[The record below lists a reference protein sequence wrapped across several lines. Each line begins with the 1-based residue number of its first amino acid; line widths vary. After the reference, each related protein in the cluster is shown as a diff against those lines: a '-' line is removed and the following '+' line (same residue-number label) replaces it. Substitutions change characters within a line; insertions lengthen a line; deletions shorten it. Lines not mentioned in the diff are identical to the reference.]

1 MKKMIAIAAVAA
13 VALAAFAG
21 EHDTPQVSGDYAQLA
36 AGEAVYAGNIA
47 AVGTNGCA
55 YAVNTS
61 AVGGT
66 LTVCG
71 VFLHSAAAGE
81 KVYAGNIAAVATN
94 GLAYAVNT
102 AAVGGTLTVCGVFQ
116 HTADAGENVTVK
128 RGGFILENAGNIT
141 KKEIG
146 ATAYSS
152 TNAWTV
158 TKTSGTKTVGKIA
171 DVRDDGSVV
180 VVVGR

>member
-1 MKKMIAIAAVAA
+1 MKKLIALAAIAAAA
-13 VALAAFAG
+13 LAFAG
-21 EHDTPQVSGDYAQLA
+21 EHDTPQVSGDFAKLT

-47 AVGTNGCA
+47 AVGTNG
-55 YAVNTS
+55 
-61 AVGGT
+61 
-66 LTVCG
+66 
-71 VFLHSAAAGE
+71 
-81 KVYAGNIAAVATN
+81 
-94 GLAYAVNT
+94 LAYAVNT
-102 AAVGGTLTVCGVFQ
+102 AAVGSTLTVCGVFQ
-116 HTADAGENVTVK
+116 HSAAAGESVIAK

-146 ATAYSS
+146 ATAYSIS

-158 TKTSGTKTVGKIA
+158 TKTSGTQTVGKVA

>member
-1 MKKMIAIAAVAA
+1 MKKMMMMAAVAA
-13 VALAAFAG
+13 MALGAMAL
-21 EHDTPQVSGDYAQLA
+21 EHDTPQVSGDYAR
-36 AGEAVYAGNIA
+36 
-47 AVGTNGCA
+47 
-55 YAVNTS
+55 
-61 AVGGT
+61 
-66 LTVCG
+66 LT
-71 VFLHSAAAGE
+71 AGE
-81 KVYAGNIAAVATN
+81 KVYAGNIAVVCATN

-171 DVRDDGSVV
+171 DVRDDGVV
-180 VVVGR
+180 VIVGR

>member
-1 MKKMIAIAAVAA
+1 MKKLIAMAAMAA
-13 VALAAFAG
+13 MAFGAVAG
-21 EHDTPQVSGDYAQLA
+21 EHDTPEVSGDYAKLT

-71 VFLHSAAAGE
+71 VFQHSAAKGE
-81 KVYAGNIAAVATN
+81 SVIA
-94 GLAYAVNT
+94 
-102 AAVGGTLTVCGVFQ
+102 
-116 HTADAGENVTVK
+116 K

-146 ATAYSS
+146 ATAYSVS

-158 TKTSGTKTVGKIA
+158 TKTSGTKTVGKVA
-171 DVRDDGSVV
+171 DVRDDGKVV

>member
-1 MKKMIAIAAVAA
+1 MKKLIAMAAMAA
-13 VALAAFAG
+13 MAFGAIAG

-71 VFLHSAAAGE
+71 VFLHNAA
-81 KVYAGNIAAVATN
+81 K
-94 GLAYAVNT
+94 
-102 AAVGGTLTVCGVFQ
+102 
-116 HTADAGENVTVK
+116 GENVTVQ
-128 RGGFILENAGNIT
+128 RGGFILENLEQVGNI
-141 KKEIG
+141 KKTEIG
-146 ATAYSS
+146 ATAYSIS

-158 TKTSGTKTVGKIA
+158 TKTSGTKTVGKVA
-171 DVRDDGSVV
+171 DVRDDGKVV

>member
-1 MKKMIAIAAVAA
+1 MKKLMMMAAVAA
-13 VALAAFAG
+13 MALGAMAL
-21 EHDTPQVSGDYAQLA
+21 EHDTPQVSGDYAR
-36 AGEAVYAGNIA
+36 
-47 AVGTNGCA
+47 
-55 YAVNTS
+55 
-61 AVGGT
+61 
-66 LTVCG
+66 LT
-71 VFLHSAAAGE
+71 AGE

-128 RGGFILENAGNIT
+128 RGGFILENVGNIT
-141 KKEIG
+141 AKEIG
-146 ATAYSS
+146 ATAYSIS

-171 DVRDDGSVV
+171 DVRDDGVV
-180 VVVGR
+180 VIVGR

>member
-1 MKKMIAIAAVAA
+1 MKKLIAMAAMAA
-13 VALAAFAG
+13 MAFGAVAG

-71 VFLHSAAAGE
+71 VFLNSAA
-81 KVYAGNIAAVATN
+81 
-94 GLAYAVNT
+94 
-102 AAVGGTLTVCGVFQ
+102 
-116 HTADAGENVTVK
+116 AGENVTVK
-128 RGGFILENAGNIT
+128 RGGFILENAGNVT
-141 KKEIG
+141 KAEIG
-146 ATAYSS
+146 ATVYSVS

-158 TKTSGTKTVGKIA
+158 TKTSGTKTVGKVA

>member
-1 MKKMIAIAAVAA
+1 MKKLIALAAIAATALGAA
-13 VALAAFAG
+13 AG

-81 KVYAGNIAAVATN
+81 
-94 GLAYAVNT
+94 
-102 AAVGGTLTVCGVFQ
+102 
-116 HTADAGENVTVK
+116 NVTVK
-128 RGGFILENAGNIT
+128 RGGFILDNAGNVT

-146 ATAYSS
+146 ATVYSVS

-158 TKTSGTKTVGKIA
+158 TKTSGTKTVGKVA

>member
-1 MKKMIAIAAVAA
+1 MKKLIAMAAMAA
-13 VALAAFAG
+13 MAFGAVAG

-71 VFLHSAAAGE
+71 VFLHNAA
-81 KVYAGNIAAVATN
+81 K
-94 GLAYAVNT
+94 
-102 AAVGGTLTVCGVFQ
+102 
-116 HTADAGENVTVK
+116 GENVTVQ
-128 RGGFILENAGNIT
+128 RGGFILENATGAGAIE
-141 KKEIG
+141 KKDIG
-146 ATAYSS
+146 ATAYSVA
-152 TNAWTV
+152 TNPWTV
-158 TKTSGTKTVGKIA
+158 TKTSGTKTVGKVA
-171 DVRDDGSVV
+171 DVRDDGKVV

>member
-1 MKKMIAIAAVAA
+1 MKKLIAMAAMAA
-13 VALAAFAG
+13 MAFGAIAG

-55 YAVNTS
+55 YAVNTT

-71 VFLHSAAAGE
+71 VFLHSAA
-81 KVYAGNIAAVATN
+81 K
-94 GLAYAVNT
+94 
-102 AAVGGTLTVCGVFQ
+102 
-116 HTADAGENVTVK
+116 GENVTVQ
-128 RGGFILENAGNIT
+128 RGGFILENATGAGAIA
-141 KKEIG
+141 KKDIG
-146 ATAYSS
+146 ATAYSVA

-158 TKTSGTKTVGKIA
+158 TKTSGTKTVGKVA
-171 DVRDDGSVV
+171 DVRDDGKVV

>member
-1 MKKMIAIAAVAA
+1 MKKLMMMAAVAA
-13 VALAAFAG
+13 MALGAMAL
-21 EHDTPQVSGDYAQLA
+21 EHDTPQVSGDYAR
-36 AGEAVYAGNIA
+36 
-47 AVGTNGCA
+47 
-55 YAVNTS
+55 
-61 AVGGT
+61 
-66 LTVCG
+66 LT
-71 VFLHSAAAGE
+71 AGE

-128 RGGFILENAGNIT
+128 RGGFILENVGNIT

-146 ATAYSS
+146 ATAYSIS

-171 DVRDDGSVV
+171 DVRDDGVV
-180 VVVGR
+180 VIVGR

>member
-1 MKKMIAIAAVAA
+1 MKKLIAMAAMAA
-13 VALAAFAG
+13 MAFGAVAG
-21 EHDTPQVSGDYAQLA
+21 EHDTPQASGDYAQLA

-61 AVGGT
+61 AISGT

-71 VFLHSAAAGE
+71 VFLHSAA
-81 KVYAGNIAAVATN
+81 K
-94 GLAYAVNT
+94 
-102 AAVGGTLTVCGVFQ
+102 
-116 HTADAGENVTVK
+116 GENVTVK
-128 RGGFILENAGNIT
+128 RGGFILENATGAGAIA
-141 KKEIG
+141 KKDIG
-146 ATAYSS
+146 ATAYSTA

-158 TKTSGTKTVGKIA
+158 TKTSGTKSVGKVA
-171 DVRDDGSVV
+171 DVTGDGKVV

>member
-1 MKKMIAIAAVAA
+1 MKKLIAMAAMAA
-13 VALAAFAG
+13 MAFGAVAG

-55 YAVNTS
+55 YAVNTT

-71 VFLHSAAAGE
+71 VFLHSAAKGE
-81 KVYAGNIAAVATN
+81 T
-94 GLAYAVNT
+94 
-102 AAVGGTLTVCGVFQ
+102 
-116 HTADAGENVTVK
+116 VTVQ
-128 RGGFILENAGNIT
+128 RGGFILENATGAGAIA
-141 KKEIG
+141 KKDIG
-146 ATAYSS
+146 ATAYSTA

-158 TKTSGTKTVGKIA
+158 TKTSGTKTVGKVA
-171 DVRDDGSVV
+171 DVRDDGKVV

>member
-1 MKKMIAIAAVAA
+1 MKKLIAMAAMAA
-13 VALAAFAG
+13 MAFGAAAG

-71 VFLHSAAAGE
+71 VFLHSAA
-81 KVYAGNIAAVATN
+81 K
-94 GLAYAVNT
+94 
-102 AAVGGTLTVCGVFQ
+102 
-116 HTADAGENVTVK
+116 GENVTVQ
-128 RGGFILENAGNIT
+128 RGGFILENAGNVT

-146 ATAYSS
+146 ATVYSVS
-152 TNAWTV
+152 SNAWTV
-158 TKTSGTKTVGKIA
+158 TKTSGTKTVGKVA

>member
-1 MKKMIAIAAVAA
+1 MKKMIALAAMAA
-13 VALAAFAG
+13 VALAVLAG

-71 VFLHSAAAGE
+71 VFLHSAA
-81 KVYAGNIAAVATN
+81 K
-94 GLAYAVNT
+94 
-102 AAVGGTLTVCGVFQ
+102 
-116 HTADAGENVTVK
+116 GENVTVQ
-128 RGGFILENAGNIT
+128 RGGFILENATGAGAIA
-141 KKEIG
+141 KKDIG
-146 ATAYSS
+146 ATAYSVA
-152 TNAWTV
+152 TNPWTV
-158 TKTSGTKTVGKIA
+158 TKTSGTKTVGKVA
-171 DVRDDGSVV
+171 DVRDDGKVV

>member
-1 MKKMIAIAAVAA
+1 MKKLIAMAAMAA
-13 VALAAFAG
+13 MAFGAVAG

-71 VFLHSAAAGE
+71 VFLHSAA
-81 KVYAGNIAAVATN
+81 K
-94 GLAYAVNT
+94 
-102 AAVGGTLTVCGVFQ
+102 
-116 HTADAGENVTVK
+116 GENVTVH
-128 RGGFILENAGNIT
+128 RGGFILENATGAGAIA
-141 KKEIG
+141 KKDIG
-146 ATAYSS
+146 ATAYSTA

-158 TKTSGTKTVGKIA
+158 TKTSGTKTVGKVA

-180 VVVGR
+180 VVIGR

>member
-1 MKKMIAIAAVAA
+1 MKKMIALAAIAA
-13 VALAAFAG
+13 VALAVIAG

-71 VFLHSAAAGE
+71 VFLHNAA
-81 KVYAGNIAAVATN
+81 K
-94 GLAYAVNT
+94 
-102 AAVGGTLTVCGVFQ
+102 
-116 HTADAGENVTVK
+116 GENVTVQ
-128 RGGFILENAGNIT
+128 RGGFILENATGAGAIA
-141 KKEIG
+141 KKDIG
-146 ATAYSS
+146 ATAYSTA

-158 TKTSGTKTVGKIA
+158 TKTSGTKTVGKVA
-171 DVRDDGSVV
+171 DVRDDGKVV

>member
-1 MKKMIAIAAVAA
+1 MKKMIALAAIAA
-13 VALAAFAG
+13 VALAVFAG
-21 EHDTPQVSGDYAQLA
+21 EHDTPQVSGDYAKLT

-47 AVGTNGCA
+47 AVG
-55 YAVNTS
+55 
-61 AVGGT
+61 
-66 LTVCG
+66 
-71 VFLHSAAAGE
+71 
-81 KVYAGNIAAVATN
+81 TN

-116 HTADAGENVTVK
+116 HSAAQGESVIAK
-128 RGGFILENAGNIT
+128 RGGYILEQVGNIT
-141 KKEIG
+141 KTEIG
-146 ATAYSS
+146 ATAYSIS

-158 TKTSGTKTVGKIA
+158 TKTSGTQTVGKVA

>member
-1 MKKMIAIAAVAA
+1 MKKLIAMAAMAA
-13 VALAAFAG
+13 MALAAFAG

-55 YAVNTS
+55 YAVNTAAIS
-61 AVGGT
+61 GT

-71 VFLHSAAAGE
+71 VFLHSAA
-81 KVYAGNIAAVATN
+81 K
-94 GLAYAVNT
+94 
-102 AAVGGTLTVCGVFQ
+102 
-116 HTADAGENVTVK
+116 GENVTVQ
-128 RGGFILENAGNIT
+128 RGGFILENATGAGAIA
-141 KKEIG
+141 KKDIG
-146 ATAYSS
+146 ATAYSVA

-158 TKTSGTKTVGKIA
+158 TKTSGTKTVGKVA

-180 VVVGR
+180 VIIGK